1 MAGNVP
7 YKAYQSKRHSRNLSN
22 NFTPPQSPPLPPI
35 GSPSKPPRSP
45 PTNTS
50 LKRLSVP
57 GPPVEVSVVEKIEVS
72 PQPSQKDESIRPPP
86 SPSPA
91 VAQIAIHEVPPSPIS
106 EPATAPI
113 SPQVVDEPSKPQPTN
128 GIDRPKTPE
137 VVTPPAVSTPAPALV
152 TSTKGDDPPAS
163 PTPVSRPRYLSSST
177 FRHVPA
183 RASPLRPS
191 ASVLTSSQRGLNTNL
206 HQSHSHLVLG
216 AQSRSPS
223 AASVSSAT
231 RPVSMFNQPSSKMLD
246 FGSGVGK
253 PPSSPISNGDMN
265 SSRSTPVTPR
275 SATPLSV
282 PSKPTTPSN
291 SQPVDYI
298 APPVPPKSATP
309 SPMAS
314 PSRPSSAIARFEP
327 TPSETSPS
335 TTQVP
340 PSRAIGRTTSTA
352 GNAPYRHGFQPKGVY
367 VQRTDEFLEARRLK
381 RGVAKIEDR
390 RLERRLEKLIDLHF
404 SSSSKPSTPIANM
417 PEKPAQPRRQSS
429 FFDFDLS
436 ELKGKNAS
444 DLWRGV
450 LDSAASTRLGG
461 VNAKGEIRQQEM
473 AITPWQ
479 EDSSVPACPLCLA
492 SFNALT
498 NRKHHCRL
506 CGRVVC
512 SLPIKPPTRNE
523 LCSFLFFVDSKTGGI
538 EELSGDM
545 IDYGVKR
552 KDIGIAKG
560 DAAFV
565 KKLAEEQEK
574 YLKGPF
580 NKKLGIV
587 IGYINVSLLSAKK
600 NYSEAH
606 QQTVTQPVIR
616 LSDEDTVVL
625 TSTKSIAVRLQ
636 KILVSM
642 RIAEEHLADAISQVP
657 SVVVTELRNL
667 RRVTSSI
674 HITAKQCRERES
686 WLSYFNMS
694 PTTDSPTYPFPKEVT
709 ALIENFDNGT
719 SMLLAL
725 HRWVRRFAL
734 HFQSVSHTLREP
746 GLMNTLGTSTMKE
759 LDEQHLLRH
768 SYISLMENDWKV
780 ASTGSTFVVVV
791 ELTKLSVS
799 SFLT

>member
-390 RLERRLEKLIDLHF
+390 RLERRLEKVRI
-404 SSSSKPSTPIANM
+404 N
-417 PEKPAQPRRQSS
+417 
-429 FFDFDLS
+429 S
-436 ELKGKNAS
+436 ES
-444 DLWRGV
+444 
-450 LDSAASTRLGG
+450 
-461 VNAKGEIRQQEM
+461 
-473 AITPWQ
+473 
-479 EDSSVPACPLCLA
+479 
-492 SFNALT
+492 
-498 NRKHHCRL
+498 
-506 CGRVVC
+506 
-512 SLPIKPPTRNE
+512 
-523 LCSFLFFVDSKTGGI
+523 
-538 EELSGDM
+538 
-545 IDYGVKR
+545 
-552 KDIGIAKG
+552 
-560 DAAFV
+560 
-565 KKLAEEQEK
+565 
-574 YLKGPF
+574 
-580 NKKLGIV
+580 
-587 IGYINVSLLSAKK
+587 
-600 NYSEAH
+600 
-606 QQTVTQPVIR
+606 
-616 LSDEDTVVL
+616 
-625 TSTKSIAVRLQ
+625 
-636 KILVSM
+636 
-642 RIAEEHLADAISQVP
+642 
-657 SVVVTELRNL
+657 NL
-667 RRVTSSI
+667 
-674 HITAKQCRERES
+674 
-686 WLSYFNMS
+686 
-694 PTTDSPTYPFPKEVT
+694 
-709 ALIENFDNGT
+709 
-719 SMLLAL
+719 
-725 HRWVRRFAL
+725 
-734 HFQSVSHTLREP
+734 
-746 GLMNTLGTSTMKE
+746 
-759 LDEQHLLRH
+759 
-768 SYISLMENDWKV
+768 
-780 ASTGSTFVVVV
+780 
-791 ELTKLSVS
+791 
-799 SFLT
+799 